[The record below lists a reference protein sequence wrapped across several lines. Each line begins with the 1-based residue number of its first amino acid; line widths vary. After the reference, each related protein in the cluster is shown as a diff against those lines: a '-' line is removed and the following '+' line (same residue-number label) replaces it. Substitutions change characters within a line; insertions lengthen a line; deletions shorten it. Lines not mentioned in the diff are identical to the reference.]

1 MTTKIFGD
9 KKLTI
14 EPFGKRDLKCAKE
27 YMNFINDLI
36 VEDAKILMNVK
47 QTIKDEQNWVK
58 RVAKS
63 VKDKKRVSVIAR
75 DGNKIVA
82 NTEVELK
89 SYKQSHIGKFG
100 IAIRKE
106 YRGIGLGNYVMAEV
120 LRLAKK
126 ELPGLK
132 VFWLD
137 VFENN
142 KPAQA
147 LYKRMGFKIVGK
159 IPKQIQDKGKL
170 VGEYI
175 MIKEVK

>member
-1 MTTKIFGD
+1 MIKIFGN

-14 EPFGKRDLKCAKE
+14 EPFGARDLKCARE
-27 YMNFINDLI
+27 YMDFINDLI

-89 SYKQSHIGKFG
+89 SYKQSHVGKFG
-100 IAIRKE
+100 IAIRKG
-106 YRGIGLGNYVMAEV
+106 YRGIGLGKFVMAEV
-120 LRLAKK
+120 LKLAKK

-132 VFWLD
+132 IFWLD
-137 VFENN
+137 VLANN

-147 LYKRMGFKIVGK
+147 LYKKMGFKVVGK
-159 IPKQIQDKGKL
+159 VPKQIQYKGKL
-170 VGEYI
+170 VGEYV
-175 MIKEVK
+175 MIKKT